1 MFLMN
6 IHIDILITQH
16 LHNLHEYSEVAAE
29 SVFFE
34 SHLRIHQRCFE
45 SVEAEFAFQEKKSKG
60 HTRVSQNKRA
70 EEEVL
75 NPVCAANNR
84 NRSRSSESS

>member
-34 SHLRIHQRCFE
+34 SHLRIHQQCFE
-45 SVEAEFAFQEKKSKG
+45 SVEAEFAFQEKKAKV
-60 HTRVSQNKRA
+60 TLECLRIREQRKR
-70 EEEVL
+70 
-75 NPVCAANNR
+75 C
-84 NRSRSSESS
+84 